1 MSEINQ
7 FVFRV
12 TEKDNVATALTD
24 LVPGPVAVRGEGDRD
39 KIDCLEAIMNGHK
52 IALMPIQ
59 AGTPIVKY
67 GVVIGEATRE
77 IGEGNWVHLQNMRS
91 LYDERSS
98 TLDIYTGAP
107 TDTQYI

>member
-1 MSEINQ
+1 MSEIRQ

-24 LVPGPVAVRGEGDRD
+24 LEPGMTGVRGEGTI
-39 KIDCLEAIMNGHK
+39 KETACLDTVMNGHK
-52 IALMPIQ
+52 IALVPIS
-59 AGTPIVKY
+59 AGTPIIKY
-67 GVVIGEATRE
+67 GVVIGEATKDIE
-77 IGEGNWVHLQNMRS
+77 PGAWVHLQNMKS

>member
-12 TEKDNVATALTD
+12 TDKDNVATALND
-24 LVPGPVAVRGEGDRD
+24 LKPGMTGVRGEGDI
-39 KIDCLEAIMNGHK
+39 KEIECLEDIMNGHK
-52 IALMPIQ
+52 IALIPIT
-59 AGTPIVKY
+59 AGTPIIKY
-67 GVVIGEATRE
+67 GVVIGEATKD
-77 IGEGNWVHLQNMRS
+77 ITPGSWVHLQNMKS

>member
-1 MSEINQ
+1 MCEVNQ

-24 LVPGPVAVRGEGDRD
+24 LVPGAVVVRGDGD
-39 KIDCLEAIMNGHK
+39 KKKVTCLDQIMNGHK
-52 IALMPIQ
+52 IALLPIQ
-59 AGTPIVKY
+59 AGSPIIKY
-67 GVVIGEATRE
+67 GVVIGEATKDIE
-77 IGEGNWVHLQNMRS
+77 EGRWVHLQNMKSR
-91 LYDERSS
+91 YDERSS